1 MSKSHKIKVFT
12 TPTCRFC
19 NMVKDFFKKHNIKYT
34 EHDVSKNKNAAME
47 MIEKSGQQGVPVILI
62 DSNWDDFVLG
72 FNEPKLRRLLGIK

>member
-1 MSKSHKIKVFT
+1 
-12 TPTCRFC
+12 
-19 NMVKDFFKKHNIKYT
+19 
-34 EHDVSKNKNAAME
+34 